1 MLKDVI
7 AARLHS
13 SSGQAG
19 MSADK
24 DAIRNALTDAKV
36 KFYWEEML
44 EAVQVRTSK
53 TRFYKLPAAAKVFLG
68 LSNIEGKGKTISERS
83 ESLLNNSE
91 NLEVS

>member
-13 SSGQAG
+13 ASGQAAT
-19 MSADK
+19 SADK

-44 EAVQVRTSK
+44 EAVQVRTSEN
-53 TRFYKLPAAAKVFLG
+53 RFYKLLAAAKVFLG
-68 LSNIEGKGKTISERS
+68 LSNIKGKTISERS
-83 ESLLNNSE
+83 DSLNNSE
-91 NLEVS
+91 NQEVS

>member
-13 SSGQAG
+13 ASGQAG

-44 EAVQVRTSK
+44 EAVQVRTSE
-53 TRFYKLPAAAKVFLG
+53 TRFHKLPAAAKVFLG
-68 LSNIEGKGKTISERS
+68 LSNIEGKTISERS
-83 ESLLNNSE
+83 ENLNNSE
-91 NLEVS
+91 NLEVC

>member
-53 TRFYKLPAAAKVFLG
+53 TRFYKLPAAAKVFLS
-68 LSNIEGKGKTISERS
+68 LSNIEGKGISERS
-83 ESLLNNSE
+83 ESLNNSE
-91 NLEVS
+91 NLEVF

>member
-19 MSADK
+19 TSVAK

-44 EAVQVRTSK
+44 EAVQVRTSEN
-53 TRFYKLPAAAKVFLG
+53 RFYKLPAAAKVFLG
-68 LSNIEGKGKTISERS
+68 LSNIEGKGNSRSFLKSEK
-83 ESLLNNSE
+83 L
-91 NLEVS
+91 